1 MCCGCQRYARQ
12 FPLLGTHILPVE
24 TKMPLQK
31 PSTQDNLRSS
41 PKMAF
46 QILRAVLRAGFS
58 GEQNV
63 YLAVSLGPERM
74 DWKGS
79 ELDCVEEEVRLGHG
93 SSGTRNSPSE
103 LSWIEPRLLDLYTPA
118 CTSGGYGHTRRGVNI

>member
-1 MCCGCQRYARQ
+1 MLWMLKKCKAVSTFRNS
-12 FPLLGTHILPVE
+12 HLPVE

-31 PSTQDNLRSS
+31 PSTQDNLRSR
-41 PKMAF
+41 PQMAF
-46 QILRAVLRAGFS
+46 QILRAVLLAGFS

-63 YLAVSLGPERM
+63 YLAVSLGPGRM

-79 ELDCVEEEVRLGHG
+79 ELDCVEEEVRPGHG

-103 LSWIEPRLLDLYTPA
+103 LFWIEPRLLDLYTPA
-118 CTSGGYGHTRRGVNI
+118 CTSGGYGHTKRGVNI

>member
-1 MCCGCQRYARQ
+1 MLWMLKKCKAVSTFRNSHSTCGDKNA
-12 FPLLGTHILPVE
+12 LAKTD
-24 TKMPLQK
+24 
-31 PSTQDNLRSS
+31 TQDILRSR
-41 PKMAF
+41 PQMAF
-46 QILRAVLRAGFS
+46 QILRAVLLAGFS

-103 LSWIEPRLLDLYTPA
+103 LSWIEPRLLGLYTPA
-118 CTSGGYGHTRRGVNI
+118 CTSGGYGHTEEG

>member
-1 MCCGCQRYARQ
+1 MAKGTFSKRRAHHHKVCLKSSVL
-12 FPLLGTHILPVE
+12 PL
-24 TKMPLQK
+24 
-31 PSTQDNLRSS
+31 R
-41 PKMAF
+41 
-46 QILRAVLRAGFS
+46 GFS

-103 LSWIEPRLLDLYTPA
+103 LSWIEPRLLGLYTPA
-118 CTSGGYGHTRRGVNI
+118 CTSGGYGHTGRGVNI

>member
-1 MCCGCQRYARQ
+1 
-12 FPLLGTHILPVE
+12 
-24 TKMPLQK
+24 MPLQK
-31 PSTQDNLRSS
+31 PNTQDNLRSS

-63 YLAVSLGPERM
+63 YLAVSLGPQRM

-79 ELDCVEEEVRLGHG
+79 ELDCVEEEVRLGHR